1 MYQVFTKEKN
11 LKNSSLKLRG
21 TYYFYVSIRTMKET
35 VLALKDDAIFQK
47 ESLILSEVN
56 IEVSKGE
63 FVYLIGKTGSGK
75 SSFMKTLYGD
85 LPLKKGEGSIVDFN
99 LKNLKETNIPFLR
112 RKLCIVFQDFKLLPD
127 RNINQ
132 NMLFVLKATGWK
144 DKAKMD
150 AQVLHVLEKV
160 GMKTKGFKFPH
171 EISGGEQQRVAIA
184 RALLND
190 PELILA
196 DEPTGNL
203 DPQTSVE
210 VMKVLQEI
218 NKAGRT
224 ILMATHDY
232 ALILK
237 YPSKTIKCDA
247 NRVFEV
253 VQKAV

>member
-1 MYQVFTKEKN
+1 MP
-11 LKNSSLKLRG
+11 
-21 TYYFYVSIRTMKET
+21 ET
-35 VLALKDDAIFQK
+35 ILDLKDAAIFQK
-47 ESLILSEVN
+47 ESLVLNEVN
-56 IEVSKGE
+56 LDVNRGE

-85 LPLKKGEGSIVDFN
+85 LPLKQGTGSIVDYD
-99 LKNLKETNIPFLR
+99 LTKLREKDIPFLR
-112 RKLCIVFQDFKLLPD
+112 RKLGIVFQDFKLLPD
-127 RNINQ
+127 RNVN
-132 NMLFVLKATGWK
+132 NNLSFVLKATGWK
-144 DKAKMD
+144 DSAKMRLKIEE
-150 AQVLHVLEKV
+150 VLDKV
-160 GMKTKGFKFPH
+160 GMKSKGFKFPH
-171 EISGGEQQRVAIA
+171 QLSGGEQQRIAIA

-218 NKAGRT
+218 HASGRT

-237 YPSKTIKCDA
+237 YPSKTLKCDG
-247 NRVFEV
+247 NKIFEV
-253 VQKAV
+253 VQRAV

>member
-1 MYQVFTKEKN
+1 M
-11 LKNSSLKLRG
+11 S
-21 TYYFYVSIRTMKET
+21 ET
-35 VLALKDDAIFQK
+35 ILELKDASIFQK
-47 ESLILSEVN
+47 DSLVLNEVN
-56 IEVSKGE
+56 LDVQKGE

-85 LPLKKGEGSIVDFN
+85 LPLKKGTGNIVGFD
-99 LKNLKETNIPFLR
+99 LKKLREKEIPYLR
-112 RKLCIVFQDFKLLPD
+112 RKIGIVFQDFKLLPD
-127 RNINQ
+127 RNIN
-132 NMLFVLKATGWK
+132 NNLFFVLKATGWK
-144 DKAKMD
+144 DKPKMQQKIED
-150 AQVLHVLEKV
+150 VLGKV

-171 EISGGEQQRVAIA
+171 ELSGGEQQRVAIA

-218 NKAGRT
+218 HKAGRS

-237 YPSKTIKCDA
+237 YPSKTLKCDG
-247 NRVFEV
+247 NKIFEV
-253 VQKAV
+253 VQRAV